1 MENEVEV
8 GKNKE
13 KRGEKERGIRRGKEE
28 VKKNNLRNINQGI
41 KLKEQVELY

>member
-28 VKKNNLRNINQGI
+28 VKKNNLRNIN
-41 KLKEQVELY
+41 